1 MLRKIILALVILV
14 LVAGGGVFALVATNS
29 DIIIDKFNK
38 YVENSTGAPLVSKTP
53 PELTIFPNRGL
64 ELDASSWQSPD
75 GALRFSF
82 SRASVMISS
91 HALLTGKFSIKNFSV
106 DDLDL
111 TMKIKKPIA
120 EYLDGIPASVEHR
133 RDFDDLIQTILHAL
147 RIAPDNITINRGRV
161 CFIQPDGSTVIF
173 SPVTLN
179 ATNVH
184 PGTPTKFNLQTD
196 IEGSSPSFH
205 AGVEL
210 HCSALLNKEKASF
223 AIEKAMLTPGN
234 GVAFREY
241 LSLSGELEYDFDSDA
256 LTLSQLHFQGPD
268 LSATASGSVDSLAR
282 MYSDPV
288 KGAASLKV
296 EMEGDPQRLS
306 SILFHHPLP
315 FADHNI
321 FSDCSLATEMRWS
334 DGRMR
339 MNNIQGKA
347 DDLTFTGGLVITHSP
362 FVITGELK
370 LGDLDIDD
378 YKSDRP
384 SSTPK
389 KLENRDFTRWPRVN
403 LQLSAEHVRWNR
415 IHLESVRT
423 RLVGQNGTYEFNPL
437 SGVLAGS
444 PVTAA
449 MKTVMLPTTP
459 LSSRLSVNFSVPQ
472 ANLEEISQALT
483 DQDLLTGNGAIN
495 ASLSFT
501 TSRGLPSLNGKGSLT
516 SSQVETTFSI
526 LPPNMPLTGSV
537 LSTTKFDRLFL
548 SFAVKD
554 GLLSVDKFTLEA
566 PRLSLTG
573 AGDIDLTQK
582 TISAS
587 GSVQMAGSSVLPV
600 KLEGELNAPRYSLEG
615 SAAASRSLSSKAIE
629 LDLDLP
635 RQIRDIIGVTR

>member
-14 LVAGGGVFALVATNS
+14 LVVGGVLFALVATNS
-29 DIIIDKFNK
+29 DIIIDKFNN

-111 TMKIKKPIA
+111 TMKLKKPVS

-161 CFIQPDGSTVIF
+161 CLIQPDGSTVVF
-173 SPVTLN
+173 APVTLS

-196 IEGSSPSFH
+196 IEGSSPAFH

-210 HCSALLNKEKASF
+210 HCSALFNKEKASF

-241 LSLSGELEYDFDSDA
+241 LSLAGELEYDFDSDA

-288 KGAASLKV
+288 KGAASIKV

-306 SILFHHPLP
+306 SIIFHHPLP
-315 FADHNI
+315 FADQNI
-321 FSDCSLATEMRWS
+321 FSDCSLSTDMRWA

-347 DDLTFTGGLVITHSP
+347 DDLTFAGQLVIMHSP

-378 YKSDRP
+378 YKSNRNAA
-384 SSTPK
+384 PK
-389 KLENRDFTRWPRVN
+389 KIENRDFTRWPRVN

-415 IHLESVRT
+415 VHLENVHA
-423 RLVGQNGTYEFNPL
+423 RLAGQNGSYEFNPL
-437 SGVLAGS
+437 SGILAGS

-472 ANLEEISQALT
+472 ANLEDISQALT
-483 DQDLLTGNGAIN
+483 DQALLTGNGAVN

-516 SSQVETTFSI
+516 SSQVETNFSI
-526 LPPNMPLTGSV
+526 LPPNMPLAGSV
-537 LSTTKFDRLFL
+537 LSTTRFDRLFL
-548 SFAVKD
+548 SFTVKD
-554 GLLSVDKFTLEA
+554 GLLFVEKLNLEA
-566 PRLSLTG
+566 PRLSLSG
-573 AGDIDLTQK
+573 SGELDLSQK
-582 TISAS
+582 TMNAS
-587 GSVQMAGSSVLPV
+587 GAVQMAGSSVLPV
-600 KLEGELNAPRYSLEG
+600 KLEGDIEHPRYSLENG
-615 SAAASRSLSSKAIE
+615 NASRSLSSKAIE
-629 LDLDLP
+629 LDLDIP
-635 RQIRDIIGVTR
+635 RELRNFLGVQH